1 MRIYNWLKF
10 FDFKIYGFGIEEDGG
25 RARPTFAKG
34 FHASGHLSPRDLE
47 EVIEALSP
55 KRIVPIHTENPA
67 WFSKRF
73 KNVRVLKNGASMVV

>member
-34 FHASGHLSPRDLE
+34 FHASGHLSGP
-47 EVIEALSP
+47 
-55 KRIVPIHTENPA
+55 
-67 WFSKRF
+67 
-73 KNVRVLKNGASMVV
+73 KNGASMVV